1 MLGEKL
7 KALRKETGLSQDYVA
22 EKLFVSRATV
32 YRWENN
38 KAVPSASEL
47 NKLAEMLNTDIQY
60 LLSDDVEDHKD
71 ETNTYNE
78 DAIAKVLGRMNYI
91 LSEREADRKK
101 KNRRIIIF
109 IVFLFIAFVVFK
121 IIRVIIL
128 KN

>member
-47 NKLAEMLNTDIQY
+47 NKLAEMLNTDVQY
-60 LLSDDVEDHKD
+60 LLSEDEEDPKD
-71 ETNTYNE
+71 KKNTYTE
-78 DAIAKVLGRMNYI
+78 DAITNVLGRTNYI

-101 KNRRIIIF
+101 KNRRIVFLII
-109 IVFLFIAFVVFK
+109 FLFIAFVVFK

>member
-47 NKLAEMLNTDIQY
+47 NKLAEMLNTDVQY
-60 LLSDDVEDHKD
+60 LLSEDEEDPKD
-71 ETNTYNE
+71 KTNTYTE
-78 DAIAKVLGRMNYI
+78 DAITNVLGRTNYI

-101 KNRRIIIF
+101 KNRRIVFLII
-109 IVFLFIAFVVFK
+109 FLFIAFVVFK